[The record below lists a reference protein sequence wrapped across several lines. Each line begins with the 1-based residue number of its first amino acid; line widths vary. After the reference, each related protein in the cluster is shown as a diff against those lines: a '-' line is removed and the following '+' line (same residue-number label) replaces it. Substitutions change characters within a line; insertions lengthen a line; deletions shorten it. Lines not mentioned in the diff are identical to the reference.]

1 MSINKLIESFSNDL
15 FPLSEEEINQLKSR
29 FKERRIKRR
38 QFILQE
44 GDVCKHYTFVSDGCL
59 KLYKIDQSGKE
70 RNLQFAIENEWISD
84 LGSLYSETPSDV
96 YIEALEQSTILQIE
110 VKDLVY
116 LYTHFPNIDRRF
128 RVVIENSFI
137 YLQKRMFQ
145 NISATAEEKYLFF
158 FNTRRDLFNRISNV
172 QIASYLGVTPEFL
185 STIRKKIAKS

>member
-15 FPLSEEEINQLKSR
+15 FPLGEEEIKQLKSR

-59 KLYKIDQSGKE
+59 KLYKIDQNGKE
-70 RNLQFAIENEWISD
+70 RNLQFTIENEWISD

-96 YIEALEQSTILQIE
+96 YIEAIEQSTILQIE
-110 VKDLVY
+110 RKDLY
-116 LYTHFPNIDRRF
+116 YFYTHYPNIDRRF

-137 YLQKRMFQ
+137 SLQQRMFQ
-145 NISATAEEKYLFF
+145 NISASAEERYSYFLKT
-158 FNTRRDLFNRISNV
+158 NPNLFNRISNV

-185 STIRKKIAKS
+185 SAIRKKIAKS

>member
-1 MSINKLIESFSNDL
+1 MNFHPLIENFSNDL
-15 FPLSEEEINQLKSR
+15 FPLGEEEINQLKTK

-59 KLYKIDQSGKE
+59 KLYKIDQNGKE
-70 RNLQFAIENEWISD
+70 RNLQFSIENEWISD
-84 LGSLYSETPSDV
+84 LGSFYSETPSEV
-96 YIEALEQSTILQIE
+96 YIEAIEQSTILQIE
-110 VKDLVY
+110 RKDLVY
-116 LYTHFPNIDRRF
+116 LYTHFPKIDRNF
-128 RVVIENSFI
+128 RVIIENSFI

-145 NISATAEEKYLFF
+145 NISATAEDKYLFF
-158 FNTRRDLFNRISNV
+158 FNTRRNLFNRISNV

>member
-15 FPLSEEEINQLKSR
+15 FPLGEEEINQLKSR
-29 FKERRIKRR
+29 FNERRIKRR

-59 KLYKIDQSGKE
+59 KMYKIDQTGKE
-70 RNLQFAIENEWISD
+70 HNLQFTIENEWISD

-96 YIEALEQSTILQIE
+96 YIEAIEQSTILQIE
-110 VKDLVY
+110 RKDLY
-116 LYTHFPNIDRRF
+116 YFYTHYPNIDRRF

-137 YLQKRMFQ
+137 SLQQRMFQ
-145 NISATAEEKYLFF
+145 NISASAEERYSYFLKT
-158 FNTRRDLFNRISNV
+158 NPNLFNRISNV

-185 STIRKKIAKS
+185 SAIRKKIAKS

>member
-1 MSINKLIESFSNDL
+1 MSINKLIENFSNDI
-15 FPLSEEEINQLKSR
+15 FPLGEEEINQLKSK

-44 GDVCKHYTFVSDGCL
+44 GDICKHYTFVSDGCL
-59 KLYKIDQSGKE
+59 KLYKIDLNGKE

-84 LGSLYSETPSDV
+84 LGSFYSETSSEV

-110 VKDLVY
+110 RKDLYY
-116 LYTHFPNIDRRF
+116 LYTHYPNIDRRF

-158 FNTRRDLFNRISNV
+158 YNTRRNLFNRISNV

>member
-1 MSINKLIESFSNDL
+1 MSINKLIESFSSDL
-15 FPLSEEEINQLKSR
+15 FPLSEEEINQLKSK

-59 KLYKIDQSGKE
+59 KLYKIDQNGKE
-70 RNLQFAIENEWISD
+70 RNLQFAIEDEWISD
-84 LGSLYSETPSDV
+84 LGSLYTETPSDV

-110 VKDLVY
+110 RKDLVY

-158 FNTRRDLFNRISNV
+158 FNTRRNLFNRISNV
-172 QIASYLGVTPEFL
+172 QIASYLV
-185 STIRKKIAKS
+185 

>member
-15 FPLSEEEINQLKSR
+15 FPLGEEEINQLKNR

-38 QFILQE
+38 QLILQE
-44 GDVCKHYTFVSDGCL
+44 GDVCKHYTYVSEGCL

-70 RNLQFAIENEWISD
+70 RNLQFAIEDEWISD

-110 VKDLVY
+110 RKDLVY

-158 FNTRRDLFNRISNV
+158 FNTRRNLFNRISNV

-185 STIRKKIAKS
+185 STIRKKIANS

>member
-1 MSINKLIESFSNDL
+1 MSINKLIENFSNDI
-15 FPLSEEEINQLKSR
+15 FPLGEEEINQLKSK

-44 GDVCKHYTFVSDGCL
+44 GDICKHYTFVSDGCL
-59 KLYKIDQSGKE
+59 KLYKIDLNGKE

-84 LGSLYSETPSDV
+84 LGSFYSETSSEV

-110 VKDLVY
+110 RKDLYY
-116 LYTHFPNIDRRF
+116 LYTHYQNIDRRF

-145 NISATAEEKYLFF
+145 NISATAEEKYLYFY
-158 FNTRRDLFNRISNV
+158 NTRRNLFNRISNV